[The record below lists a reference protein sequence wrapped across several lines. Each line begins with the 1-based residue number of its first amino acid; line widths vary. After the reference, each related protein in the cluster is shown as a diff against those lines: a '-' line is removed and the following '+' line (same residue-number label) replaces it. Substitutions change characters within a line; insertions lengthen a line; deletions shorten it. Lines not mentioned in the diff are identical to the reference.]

1 MESWPEMS
9 YPIFNQCFTSIS
21 PENQRFSDV
30 IRGCRSRTFVENGL
44 IKNRKDGEGTMLTN
58 ITNFKIFPQ
67 NKSESF
73 LARSLNFTYLRTRL
87 TFM

>member
-1 MESWPEMS
+1 MS
-9 YPIFNQCFTSIS
+9 QPIFNQCFTSIS
-21 PENQRFSDV
+21 PEKHRFSDV
-30 IRGCRSRTFVENGL
+30 IRGSGSRTLVENGL
-44 IKNRKDGEGTMLTN
+44 FKNRKDGGGTMLTN

-67 NKSESF
+67 NKSDFF